1 MRLWLLLCAF
11 SCLMQQKVA
20 GQRACA
26 STDYLQLQLKKYPT
40 IASTQLEF
48 EKYIKSKQLT
58 DKVYGSGSGTTDLK
72 VINIPVVV
80 HVVFN
85 SRDQNISDEQIMSQ
99 IEILNNDFRR
109 LNADSVNTP
118 AHFQSLASDCY
129 FSFTLANV
137 DPKGFATTGIV
148 RKQTGRSGFAMEDAI
163 KSSASGGDDAWDSDK
178 YLNIWVGNLSN
189 SILGYS
195 SPVGGPK
202 ETDGIVI
209 KYTAFGTEGK
219 AAPPYNKGRTTVHET
234 GHWLGLFH
242 IWGDQFCGDDHID
255 DTPSQQAASRGCP
268 NGVIVSCDNG
278 PTGNMYMNFMD
289 LTDDACTNMFTHG
302 QRTRMRTLFDTTAP
316 RFALLSSN
324 GNAGNGI
331 PPPVNIPIGP
341 DLETN
346 IRVSPN
352 PAKDWILI
360 DLGND
365 PALTGKQILIYNQ
378 FGQLVMTA
386 TINNEKMSLNIGKLS
401 HGMYLIKI
409 GDRKK
414 SYKIIKGM

>member
-1 MRLWLLLCAF
+1 
-11 SCLMQQKVA
+11 MQQKVA
-20 GQRACA
+20 GQKSCA
-26 STDYLQLQLKKYPT
+26 STDYYQLQLKKYPA
-40 IASTQLEF
+40 IASTQLQI
-48 EKYIKSKQLT
+48 EKLIKSKQLT
-58 DKVYGSGSGTTDLK
+58 DKIYGSGSDGPNLK

-85 SRDQNISDEQIMSQ
+85 ATIQNISDEQIRSQ

-118 AHFQSLASDCY
+118 GHFKSLASDCH
-129 FSFTLANV
+129 FTFTLANV
-137 DPKGFATTGIV
+137 DPNGFATTGII
-148 RKQTGRSGFAMEDAI
+148 RKQTGRSGFAMDDAI
-163 KSSASGGDDAWDSDK
+163 KSSGSGGDNAWDSDK

-209 KYTAFGTEGK
+209 KYTAFGTIGAV
-219 AAPPYNKGRTTVHET
+219 AAPYNKGRTAVHEI

-242 IWGDQFCGDDHID
+242 IWGDQVCGDDHID

-268 NGVIVSCDNG
+268 NGIVLSCDNS
-278 PTGNMYMNFMD
+278 PTGNMYMNYMD

-302 QRTRMRTLFDTTAP
+302 QRMRMRTLFDLSGP
-316 RFALLSSN
+316 RFTLLASN

-331 PPPVNIPIGP
+331 PPPVNIPIGAAVEP
-341 DLETN
+341 N
-346 IRVSPN
+346 VRISPN

-360 DLGND
+360 DLGTEST
-365 PALTGKQILIYNQ
+365 LSGKQILIYNQ
-378 FGQLVMTA
+378 FGQVVMTA
-386 TINNEKMSLNIGKLS
+386 TINNEKMSINIGKLS
-401 HGMYLIKI
+401 QGIYLIKI
-409 GDRKK
+409 ADRKQ
-414 SYKIIKGM
+414 SYKIIKGQ